1 MRVPGHQL
9 LGGPLYDLPKTH
21 YYAPSFSL
29 SPEEAIIYEYLE
41 KHITEY
47 INKKSGKTPNPKAQ
61 PSQASKNSQGET
73 SASKAEELGFES
85 LCEVALRFRQLVAS
99 PLLLEQLVRGG
110 IWTSDQLKEMRD
122 KAHSRGCAQ
131 TPFIDHFGVWISQP
145 IIPQPARKKSDKLE
159 QKLIQLNRAQCPSCS
174 TERQEDPHKSSCHCM
189 WCKSCF
195 DERVEFCKF
204 KKREILCPRC
214 KKPLGTPQPCGL
226 SGRGDDFLG
235 FQPKE
240 EFGTTLFQDLDAD
253 SRAAVPLS
261 SKMHEILEQIRAW
274 QNAAP
279 DDKIILFFQFIG
291 IQKLLGRVFQD
302 QGIEFLYFVGEMDNK
317 QREAAKKCFQS
328 DRNIK
333 VMMMSMKCG
342 GEGLNLT
349 MANRVVIADP
359 WFNRSVEQAI
369 CRVARIGQTKDVHA
383 VRFLARDTIDTR
395 MQEMQENKMKKISN
409 ALQYFQGDKSLG
421 PHALRR
427 VLGFRFQREGDDDD
441 QGGVEVDEED
451 YDTIEDGDAE
461 GEDEED

>member
-131 TPFIDHFGVWISQP
+131 TPFIDHFG
-145 IIPQPARKKSDKLE
+145 
-159 QKLIQLNRAQCPSCS
+159 
-174 TERQEDPHKSSCHCM
+174 
-189 WCKSCF
+189 
-195 DERVEFCKF
+195 
-204 KKREILCPRC
+204 
-214 KKPLGTPQPCGL
+214 PCGL

-333 VMMMSMKCG
+333 MMSMKCG